1 MNQLCCAVSAVHE
14 INPLVQCLTN
24 SVVMEIT
31 ANVLL
36 AVGASPAMCDT
47 PSESAD
53 FAAIASAV
61 LINAG
66 TPTRDQYEGMR
77 QAIQGA
83 TVAGTPWVLD
93 PVAVGALQERTDF
106 AREILQFAPHA
117 IRGNASEIVALA
129 GLGSGGRGVDATDD
143 VAAALPAAKQL
154 AVQTKGVVAIS
165 GESDFIVSAHQ
176 VTKVDSGHP
185 LMPIVIGTGC
195 ALGALTAAY
204 LGAAHIRGIAAH
216 DAVVAAHAHT
226 GAAGIVAGESAR
238 GPGSF
243 APAWVDALYNLTPEH
258 IAELVTVQE
267 VSSS

>member
-1 MNQLCCAVSAVHE
+1 MNQLCCAVSAVRE

-106 AREILQFAPHA
+106 AVKFCSSLRTL
-117 IRGNASEIVALA
+117 
-129 GLGSGGRGVDATDD
+129 SG
-143 VAAALPAAKQL
+143 
-154 AVQTKGVVAIS
+154 
-165 GESDFIVSAHQ
+165 
-176 VTKVDSGHP
+176 VTHLK
-185 LMPIVIGTGC
+185 L
-195 ALGALTAAY
+195 
-204 LGAAHIRGIAAH
+204 
-216 DAVVAAHAHT
+216 
-226 GAAGIVAGESAR
+226 
-238 GPGSF
+238 
-243 APAWVDALYNLTPEH
+243 
-258 IAELVTVQE
+258 
-267 VSSS
+267 

>member
-1 MNQLCCAVSAVHE
+1 MNQLCCAVSAVRE

-106 AREILQFAPHA
+106 AREILQFTPHA

-176 VTKVDSGHP
+176 VTKV
-185 LMPIVIGTGC
+185 

-226 GAAGIVAGESAR
+226 GAAGMVAGESAR

>member
-1 MNQLCCAVSAVHE
+1 
-14 INPLVQCLTN
+14 
-24 SVVMEIT
+24 
-31 ANVLL
+31 
-36 AVGASPAMCDT
+36 
-47 PSESAD
+47 
-53 FAAIASAV
+53 
-61 LINAG
+61 
-66 TPTRDQYEGMR
+66 MR

-154 AVQTKGVVAIS
+154 AAQTKGVVAIS

-226 GAAGIVAGESAR
+226 GAAGMVAGESAR

>member
-1 MNQLCCAVSAVHE
+1 MNQLCCAVSAVRE

-83 TVAGTPWVLD
+83 TVAGTP
-93 PVAVGALQERTDF
+93 LQERTDF
-106 AREILQFAPHA
+106 AREILQFTPHA

-216 DAVVAAHAHT
+216 DALVAAHAHT
-226 GAAGIVAGESAR
+226 GAAGMVAGESAR